1 MLASLALSFCC
12 ASTEF
17 CLVNTRVKFLQRLK
31 MHMIQEKKLQWLK
44 PPSVVKRPKEKLLL
58 RQIFDTDCREIG
70 RQLSPE
76 GGWEL

>member
-1 MLASLALSFCC
+1 
-12 ASTEF
+12 
-17 CLVNTRVKFLQRLK
+17 
-31 MHMIQEKKLQWLK
+31 MHMIQEKKLQWVK
-44 PPSVVKRPKEKLLL
+44 PPSVVKRPKGKLLF